1 MCLCLIQCYFHCQP
15 LTYYFLNSRR
25 AGAGKGKFLT
35 REMVLQWQALKPEG
49 KKSLR
54 FKPLSLNL
62 GYNNLG
68 YQKMAVICSSVQE
81 TATALLVMLLMPLNG
96 CIYVSILATL
106 LKQNPIS
113 PPLVMIHNIKHVQT
127 TQIFIFQV
135 YWKMFSL
142 LQEVHRT

>member
-1 MCLCLIQCYFHCQP
+1 
-15 LTYYFLNSRR
+15 
-25 AGAGKGKFLT
+25 
-35 REMVLQWQALKPEG
+35 MVLQWQTLKPVG

-54 FKPLSLNL
+54 FKPLPLNL
-62 GYNNLG
+62 GYNLG

-81 TATALLVMLLMPLNG
+81 TAIALLVMLLMPFNG

-113 PPLVMIHNIKHVQT
+113 PPSFHMIHSIKCVQT
-127 TQIFIFQV
+127 TQMSVFQV

-142 LQEVHRT
+142 LQEVYRT